1 MLDKI
6 NSLENVFYILGII
19 FAIKLLLRLL
29 LNVKNGVY
37 GFVLPRFFASTNF
50 VEKYGKWAI
59 VTGCTQG
66 IGRYYAEEL
75 AKRGMS
81 IVLISRS
88 KQKLDNLENHISNT
102 YGIKYIKSCL
112 LFGLCNLISPSFI
125 T

>member
-6 NSLENVFYILGII
+6 NNLENVFYILGII
-19 FAIKLLLRLL
+19 FAIKLLIGLILL
-29 LNVKNGVY
+29 LKNAVY
-37 GFVLPRFFASTNF
+37 GFVLPRFFASMNF

-75 AKRGMS
+75 AARGMS

-88 KQKLDNLENHISNT
+88 KEKLDNLANHINNT
-102 YGIKYIKSCL
+102 YGSVINKIMCSILFIHDIKSL
-112 LFGLCNLISPSFI
+112 N
-125 T
+125 

>member
-6 NSLENVFYILGII
+6 NSLEDVFYILGII
-19 FAIKLLLRLL
+19 FAIKILIRLL
-29 LNVKNGVY
+29 LHIKNAVY
-37 GFVLPRFFASTNF
+37 GFVIPRFFASMNF

-75 AKRGMS
+75 AARGMN

-88 KQKLDNLENHISNT
+88 KQKLDDLANHINNT
-102 YGIKYIKSCL
+102 YGNVTDNIRYSIW
-112 LFGLCNLISPSFI
+112 FI
-125 T
+125 HGKFKTFR